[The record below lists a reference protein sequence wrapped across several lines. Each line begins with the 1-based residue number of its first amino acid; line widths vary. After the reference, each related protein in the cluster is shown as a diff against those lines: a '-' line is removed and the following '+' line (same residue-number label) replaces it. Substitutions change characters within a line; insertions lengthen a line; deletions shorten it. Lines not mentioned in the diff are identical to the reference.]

1 MSNDRSKTPFSCC
14 YFIPSSFYQNSP
26 TQQTPYYRQPS
37 VAAASSTSVL
47 FSGFF
52 SRFSSSSSSSSLQI
66 NYFVRED
73 EGGKTETKQG
83 GAPCSTSG
91 VVLYNLTFEFL
102 NTSFFWSFFFICI
115 NIYSLVFNR
124 YPFAFLRLFYILEK
138 DFVNYCFLCLSKWG
152 SHQEKNIKTNPPP
165 PTSPLLFPSHPTG
178 GDGQPALQQLSI
190 SLIISLKLLQLE
202 MIPTPTPKRKI
213 ELLNFPRIR

>member
-37 VAAASSTSVL
+37 VAAAGSPSVL

-165 PTSPLLFPSHPTG
+165 STSPFISIPALLEEMGSQHSSSYRSPLLFHSSFFNSKWFQL
-178 GDGQPALQQLSI
+178 QPRKE
-190 SLIISLKLLQLE
+190 KL
-202 MIPTPTPKRKI
+202 
-213 ELLNFPRIR
+213 NY